1 MQSVSDELLGWASRS
16 AGTPDSRA
24 TFTSPCRVPE
34 PLLSLPTTWTRM
46 GLSEELWHHQYWLP
60 PGATW
65 EDMKESA
72 DTHYPKPQ
80 DLWLCLP
87 GALLLIVV
95 RCIFER
101 WVAQI
106 QLLLCLLSAVS
117 VQGCSALTLTHLL
130 STEKLE
136 RVCSQKY
143 RISLCFV
150 AISICLAA
158 MCHLS
163 FLYLYP
169 HLDQV

>member
-1 MQSVSDELLGWASRS
+1 VQSVSDELLGWASRS
-16 AGTPDSRA
+16 AGSPDSRA

-65 EDMKESA
+65 EDMKEAA

-87 GALLLIVV
+87 GALLLIVVRFIFERCRAMLLIVV

-130 STEKLE
+130 STEKLA

-143 RISLCFV
+143 
-150 AISICLAA
+150 
-158 MCHLS
+158 
-163 FLYLYP
+163 
-169 HLDQV
+169 

>member
-1 MQSVSDELLGWASRS
+1 SCTKASHPTSKLTGRS
-16 AGTPDSRA
+16 G
-24 TFTSPCRVPE
+24 
-34 PLLSLPTTWTRM
+34 
-46 GLSEELWHHQYWLP
+46 QYWLP

-106 QLLLCLLSAVS
+106 QLLLSAP
-117 VQGCSALTLTHLL
+117 Q
-130 STEKLE
+130 
-136 RVCSQKY
+136 
-143 RISLCFV
+143 
-150 AISICLAA
+150 
-158 MCHLS
+158 
-163 FLYLYP
+163 P
-169 HLDQV
+169 